1 MNNIIL
7 TRFIHLKKNW
17 ISFIFWLVLPLIG
30 TLAIVLVTDEL
41 GEESKIPIGVV
52 IEESNEESLKLY
64 QSIKDSSLLNVE
76 KLNRN
81 QALEKLEKHELDSV
95 FIIKKGYESSIK
107 KAERNGIITSYHSN
121 LSFAYTPVKEM
132 IISLVQQE
140 TGRSKTAYI
149 VESLSKDYNQA
160 NRWTWDEIVETSE
173 IVQEEENLL
182 NSSLSYSEADDKI
195 EKSNDTLINPWGIWA
210 ILSVLSMFFLFD
222 WVVHERSDSTKQ
234 RFIFL
239 KVPHSMYLLGNL
251 IIYTLIFFAMD
262 LITYFIIQALFIPK
276 YLNFILV
283 LLSFKFMIL
292 LGTFLIALCFR
303 NLFNYYS
310 FSVLLT
316 LIIAI
321 ISGAI
326 IPIKDITSHYPSLTW
341 FNPFHA
347 FLSEEITILWTVL
360 FITLIMLWFIR
371 EETYNRA

>member
-41 GEESKIPIGVV
+41 GKESKIPIGVV
-52 IEESNEESLKLY
+52 IEESNEQSLKLY
-64 QSIKDSSLLNVE
+64 QSIKDSPLLNVE

-107 KAERNGIITSYHSN
+107 KAERNRIITSYHSN

-160 NRWTWDEIVETSE
+160 NRWTWGEIVETSE

-182 NSSLSYSEADDKI
+182 NSSFSYSEADDKI

-310 FSVLLT
+310 SSVLLT

-326 IPIKDITSHYPSLTW
+326 IPIKDITSHYPILTW

-347 FLSEEITILWTVL
+347 FLSEEITILWAVL